1 MQGFSVPHRSFPSNP
16 QEIAMKLK
24 GLVCALAAALCT
36 VSTAGAQSLPA
47 GPKITVTAVTQAA
60 PTIPQYTRVDVPML
74 RENMPKASNGRIEF
88 NLKSWPEAN
97 VQGPEV
103 IRLVRS
109 GQVDIGGVPL
119 TTVSGDVPILDGVD
133 LAGLNPEIET
143 AYKVATAM
151 VPVANRELERLG
163 VRIIATYPYPAQVFF
178 CRKPIA
184 GLADFKGLKIRVN
197 GPSPGDLMNALGA
210 QPTALA
216 FGEVYSALERG
227 TVDCGVTGTGS
238 GNGVKW
244 YEVTSHLYN
253 LPISWSTAAYIVNL
267 AWWNK
272 LDPAVRSFLEAQLKQ
287 VQEAQWKLGAD
298 ATQDGVDCNIGN
310 AAGCKIGNVVKNKPM
325 TLVKASDADK
335 ARIREALTT
344 VVLPNWVKRCG
355 AKCGETYNEV
365 IAPIT
370 GVRYRP

>member
-1 MQGFSVPHRSFPSNP
+1 
-16 QEIAMKLK
+16 MKVM
-24 GLVCALAAALCT
+24 GRVAAAVAMVCCT
-36 VSTAGAQSLPA
+36 TGTQAQGLPA
-47 GPKITVTAVTQAA
+47 GPKMTITAVTHAA
-60 PTIPQYTRVDVPML
+60 PTIPQYTKVDIPLL
-74 RENMPKASNGRIEF
+74 RDNMPKASNGRIEF

-109 GQVDIGGVPL
+109 GQVDVGAAPL

-133 LAGLNPEIET
+133 LAGLNPEIDM
-143 AYKVATAM
+143 ANKVASAM
-151 VPVANRELERLG
+151 IPIANRELERLG
-163 VRIIATYPYPAQVFF
+163 VKLVATFPYPAQVFF
-178 CRKPIA
+178 CRKPVT
-184 GLADFKGLKIRVN
+184 GLADFKGLKVRVN

-244 YEVTSHLYN
+244 YEVTSHIYN
-253 LPISWSTAAYIVNL
+253 LSISWSTGGYFVNL

-272 LDPAVRSFLEAQLKQ
+272 LDPAVRTFLEGQFKA
-287 VQEAQWKLGAD
+287 VQEAQWKLGNEV
-298 ATQDGVDCNIGN
+298 TQDGVDCNIGN
-310 AAGCKIGNVVKNKPM
+310 AAGCKIHNLVKTRPM
-325 TLVKASDADK
+325 TLVKATDADK
-335 ARIREALTT
+335 AKVREALAN
-344 VVLPNWVKRCG
+344 VVLPSWVKRCG
-355 AKCGETYNEV
+355 PKCGETYNEV

-370 GVRYRP
+370 GVRYRPQ

>member
-1 MQGFSVPHRSFPSNP
+1 MQ
-16 QEIAMKLK
+16 LK

-60 PTIPQYTRVDVPML
+60 PTIPQYTKVDVPML
-74 RENMPKASNGRIEF
+74 RDNMPKASNGRIEF

-143 AYKVATAM
+143 AYKVAAAM

-163 VRIIATYPYPAQVFF
+163 VRIVATYPYPAQVFF
-178 CRKPIA
+178 CRKPIT
-184 GLADFKGLKIRVN
+184 GLADFKGLKVRVN

-253 LPISWSTAAYIVNL
+253 LPISWSTAADIVNL

-272 LDPAVRSFLEAQLKQ
+272 LDPAVRGFLEAQLRQ

-310 AAGCKIGNVVKNKPM
+310 AAACKIGNVVKNKPM

-355 AKCGETYNEV
+355 PKCGDTYNEV

>member
-1 MQGFSVPHRSFPSNP
+1 MKVTYSPRAVADFRLFPPISSRAARAVPPTLTEAMA
-16 QEIAMKLK
+16 EI
-24 GLVCALAAALCT
+24 
-36 VSTAGAQSLPA
+36 
-47 GPKITVTAVTQAA
+47 
-60 PTIPQYTRVDVPML
+60 
-74 RENMPKASNGRIEF
+74 
-88 NLKSWPEAN
+88 
-97 VQGPEV
+97 
-103 IRLVRS
+103 
-109 GQVDIGGVPL
+109 L
-119 TTVSGDVPILDGVD
+119 T
-133 LAGLNPEIET
+133 
-143 AYKVATAM
+143 
-151 VPVANRELERLG
+151 ERLG
-163 VRIIATYPYPAQVFF
+163 VRIVATFPYPAQVFF
-178 CRKPIA
+178 CRKPIT
-184 GLADFKGLKIRVN
+184 GLADFKGLKVRVN

-272 LDPAVRSFLEAQLKQ
+272 LDPAVRSFLEVQLMQ

-310 AAGCKIGNVVKNKPM
+310 AAGCKIGNLVKNKPM
-325 TLVKASDADK
+325 TLIKASDADK
-335 ARIREALTT
+335 ARVREALTS

-355 AKCGETYNEV
+355 AKCGDTYNEV